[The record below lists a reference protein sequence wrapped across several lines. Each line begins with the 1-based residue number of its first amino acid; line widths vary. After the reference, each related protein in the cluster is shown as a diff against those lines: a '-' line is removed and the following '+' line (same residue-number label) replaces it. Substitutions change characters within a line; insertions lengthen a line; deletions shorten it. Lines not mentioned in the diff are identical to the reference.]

1 MKKGADVLENDCLH
15 EDVLTQLEALQLAPN
30 RPLIISDADEVIFA
44 FVRGLEAYLLDN
56 GHFMDLKS
64 FAMRGNIRDSE
75 TGEAVS
81 AHAVKELINDYFLE
95 RTEQIE
101 PVDGAAAALEAL
113 AQRAQIL
120 VLSNTPLVC
129 YEARRR
135 ALVKNGMDYP
145 LVANI
150 GKKGA
155 AVAYLANQLRAPIF
169 FLDDIP
175 HNITSVARLA
185 HVVIRVHFI
194 ADYRLRDF
202 LGQAEDADVRI
213 DDWPG
218 VQQYIEA
225 RLTAAGF

>member
-1 MKKGADVLENDCLH
+1 MRQRVCRQRRRLRHSGACSAVGREKGVDVLENDCLH
-15 EDVLTQLEALQLAPN
+15 EDVLTQLEALQLVPD

-44 FVRGLEAYLLDN
+44 FVRGLETYLLDN

-81 AHAVKELINDYFLE
+81 AHAVKELINGYFLE

-129 YEARRR
+129 HEARRR

-145 LVANI
+145 LVANM
-150 GKKGA
+150 A
-155 AVAYLANQLRAPIF
+155 RRAP
-169 FLDDIP
+169 L
-175 HNITSVARLA
+175 
-185 HVVIRVHFI
+185 
-194 ADYRLRDF
+194 
-202 LGQAEDADVRI
+202 
-213 DDWPG
+213 WP
-218 VQQYIEA
+218 IW
-225 RLTAAGF
+225 RTN